1 MHSVFRAIAAIVLLA
16 TAALAGEVHT
26 TLALSGLSCVTC
38 STAVTKAL
46 KQMTGVR
53 AVEVS
58 EDRQR
63 ATVIADDSVPA
74 EALTEAVRQL
84 GYGAEV
90 VMP

>member
-1 MHSVFRAIAAIVLLA
+1 MQAIFRTAAALVLLA
-16 TAALAGEVHT
+16 TTARAGEVHT

-38 STAVTKAL
+38 SAAVTKAL
-46 KQMTGVR
+46 KQMVGVR
-53 AVEVS
+53 VVEVS

-63 ATVIADDSVPA
+63 ATVIADDNVSA

-90 VMP
+90 VTP